1 MGSRGDERGRPTTRA
16 AVIAGA
22 VGLSVLAS
30 TAPAL
35 AGQQVYTYLVVHPIY
50 GEIGT
55 FTHAIDRNQEATR
68 IDAHLR
74 IAVTLLGVVAYREE
88 SDTTEVMRGNRLVSL
103 QSVTDKDGRHLEVH
117 GEAQGDQFVVNTTT
131 GSYAG
136 PATMLPSD
144 PWLVKRTGD
153 EIVVSTST
161 GRMVNVRVS
170 GGNYDTVPMNGAS
183 VTARHFVVNGDK
195 RQEVWLD
202 NREIPIMFRTVENG
216 TPIDFVLQNA
226 TASAGTTSVAAL
238 RRSTIAKSESAD
250 R

>member
-1 MGSRGDERGRPTTRA
+1 MTRA

-35 AGQQVYTYLVVHPIY
+35 AGQQVYTYLVLHPIY

-55 FTHAIDRNQEATR
+55 FTQAIDRNQEATR

-74 IAVTLLGVVAYREE
+74 VAVTLLGVVAYREE

-117 GEAQGDQFVVNTTT
+117 GEAQGDQFMVHATT

-144 PWLVKRTGD
+144 PWLLRRTGD

-161 GRMVNVRVS
+161 GRMVRVQVS
-170 GGNYDTVPMNGAS
+170 GGDYDMVPLNGAS

-202 NREIPIMFRTVENG
+202 NREIPIMFRTVEDG

>member
-1 MGSRGDERGRPTTRA
+1 MTRA
-16 AVIAGA
+16 AVIVGA

-35 AGQQVYTYLVVHPIY
+35 AGQQVYTYMVVHPIY

-55 FTHAIDRNQEATR
+55 FTHAIDRSQGATR

-74 IAVTLLGVVAYREE
+74 VAVTLLGVVAYREE
-88 SDTTEVMRGNRLVSL
+88 SDTTEVMQGNRMVSL

-117 GEAQGDQFVVNTTT
+117 GEAQGDQFMVNATT

-144 PWLVKRTGD
+144 PWLLKRIGD
-153 EIVVSTST
+153 EVVVSTST
-161 GRMVNVRVS
+161 GRMVNVQVS
-170 GGNYDTVPMNGAS
+170 GGDYDAVPMNGAS

-202 NREIPIMFRTVENG
+202 SREIPIMFRTVENG

-238 RRSTIAKSESAD
+238 RRSTIAKSGSAD

>member
-1 MGSRGDERGRPTTRA
+1 MTRA
-16 AVIAGA
+16 AVVAGA

-55 FTHAIDRNQEATR
+55 FTQAINRNQEAMQ
-68 IDAHLR
+68 IDGHLR
-74 IAVTLLGVVAYREE
+74 VAVTLLGVVAYREE

-117 GEAQGDQFVVNTTT
+117 GEAQGDQFMVNATT

-144 PWLVKRTGD
+144 PWLLKRTGD
-153 EIVVSTST
+153 EVVVSTST
-161 GRMVNVRVS
+161 GRMVNVQVS
-170 GGNYDTVPMNGAS
+170 GGDYDTVQVNGAS

-216 TPIDFVLQNA
+216 TPIDFLLQNA

-238 RRSTIAKSESAD
+238 RRSTIAKSESTD